1 MLVADSQLIFSIL
14 FLLVFA
20 LLILH
25 SLICSHFHL
34 ICHRSRRHLMPDP
47 LAFAPTSYPLR
58 TASHRCALWSVIR
71 TCRLYRNHTI
81 CHRRGNRPPPHAIR
95 QERPKNFSSSSMR
108 SFSTVSKVLFN
119 KKPSTAYNL
128 INNAVGSASEAA
140 MGAGSAVENHDV
152 SLSRR
157 WRPTHGN
164 SFRTFAEYRLKV
176 VHQLPLT
183 KAKVGG
189 A

>member
-1 MLVADSQLIFSIL
+1 
-14 FLLVFA
+14 
-20 LLILH
+20 
-25 SLICSHFHL
+25 
-34 ICHRSRRHLMPDP
+34 
-47 LAFAPTSYPLR
+47 
-58 TASHRCALWSVIR
+58 
-71 TCRLYRNHTI
+71 
-81 CHRRGNRPPPHAIR
+81 
-95 QERPKNFSSSSMR
+95 MR